1 MKITEKAIWNV
12 YSGILGALATFVA
25 QKLITK
31 VWELV
36 TGEDPPDLNDPEAPL
51 ATAIIWAAASGLG
64 VGVTQ
69 LTMNRFVQRRW
80 VSRMGHAAPGKLR
93 SLLDLKK

>member
-51 ATAIIWAAASGLG
+51 ATACGGFAWVAHHLSYPSSSVVFAS
-64 VGVTQ
+64 
-69 LTMNRFVQRRW
+69 
-80 VSRMGHAAPGKLR
+80 
-93 SLLDLKK
+93 